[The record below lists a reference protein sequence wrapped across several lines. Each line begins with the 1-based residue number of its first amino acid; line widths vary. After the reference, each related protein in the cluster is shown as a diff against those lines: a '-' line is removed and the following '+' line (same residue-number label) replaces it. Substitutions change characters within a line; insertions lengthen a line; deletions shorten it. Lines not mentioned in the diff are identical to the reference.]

1 MFTQQ
6 ISTIAFRVYIAG
18 IAASTVNGIV
28 VQNKKIEKKAKDMKN
43 DVNYIDYS
51 MESLC
56 GAIMGVATGMWWP
69 LTVIGQGTLAIN
81 KLLSVSKNN

>member
-1 MFTQQ
+1 MFTKTF
-6 ISTIAFRVYIAG
+6 STIVFRVYIAG
-18 IAASTVNGIV
+18 IAASTVNGII
-28 VQNKKIEKKAKDMKN
+28 VQNKRLKKKEQNVKY

-69 LTVIGQGTLAIN
+69 LTAIGQGTLALD
-81 KLLSVSKNN
+81 KLITVSKIN